1 MLRRRS
7 VMTDQTISDAKYPLV
22 NGRHEF
28 SDGTYIEVTNGNH
41 VKIVGD
47 TSDNSPSQ
55 TYASIN
61 FTNINNNTGSLQNY
75 ANSYQNTTYPLRN
88 GDTVVLKYTN
98 IQKDF
103 VSNFGFNGYIANS
116 TKSAG
121 LNTIGTPDTTED
133 RIENIVLTQNKDV
146 GALFCFSS
154 VLNGTIEFDVSME
167 VNGERWI

>member
-1 MLRRRS
+1 MITETKRA
-7 VMTDQTISDAKYPLV
+7 DAKYPLV

-28 SDGTYIEVTNGNH
+28 SDGSYVEVTNGNH

-47 TSDNSPSQ
+47 TSDNVSSQ
-55 TYASIN
+55 AYASIN
-61 FTNINNNTGSLQNY
+61 FTNINNNTDSLQNY
-75 ANSYQNTTYPLRN
+75 HNSNQNVTYPLRN

-116 TKSAG
+116 VVSAG
-121 LNTIGTPDTTED
+121 LNTNGTPVTTED

-146 GALFCFSS
+146 GALFCYNS
-154 VLNGTIEFDVSME
+154 VLDGTMEFDIE
-167 VNGERWI
+167 LYVNGERWI

>member
-1 MLRRRS
+1 MEDR
-7 VMTDQTISDAKYPLV
+7 TNSDAKYPLV

-61 FTNINNNTGSLQNY
+61 FTNVNNNTYSPQNFD
-75 ANSYQNTTYPLRN
+75 NSVQNVTYPLKK
-88 GDTVVLKYTN
+88 GDNIVLKYTN

-103 VSNFGFNGYIANS
+103 VSDFGFNGYIENS
-116 TKSAG
+116 TASAE
-121 LNTIGTPDTTED
+121 LNTNGTPDTTGD
-133 RIENIVLTQNKDV
+133 RIENIVLTRNKNV
-146 GALFCFSS
+146 GALFCYNS
-154 VLNGTIEFDVSME
+154 VLGGTIEFDVSME

>member
-1 MLRRRS
+1 MA
-7 VMTDQTISDAKYPLV
+7 DQVTSDAKYPLI

-28 SDGTYIEVTNGNH
+28 SDGGYVEVTNGNH

-47 TSDNSPSQ
+47 TSNYS
-55 TYASIN
+55 SIN
-61 FTNINNNTGSLQNY
+61 FTNINNNTDSLQNY
-75 ANSYQNTTYPLRN
+75 GNSIQNTTYPLRN

-116 TKSAG
+116 TVSAD
-121 LNTIGTPDTTED
+121 LNTIGTPVTTED
-133 RIENIVLTQNKDV
+133 RTENIVLTQSKDV
-146 GALFCFSS
+146 GALFCYNS
-154 VLNGTIEFDVSME
+154 VLDGTMEFDVSME

>member
-1 MLRRRS
+1 MRRRMLMLRHGI
-7 VMTDQTISDAKYPLV
+7 TDAKHPLV

-47 TSDNSPSQ
+47 TSDNIPLQ

-61 FTNINNNTGSLQNY
+61 FTNINNNTYSPQNY
-75 ANSYQNTTYPLRN
+75 NNSVQNVTYPLKK
-88 GDTVVLKYTN
+88 GDNIVLKYTN

-116 TKSAG
+116 RVSAN
-121 LNTIGTPDTTED
+121 LNTIGTPDTTDD
-133 RIENIVLTQNKDV
+133 RIENIVLTQSKNV
-146 GALFCFSS
+146 GALFCYNS
-154 VLNGTIEFDVSME
+154 VLGGTIEFDVSMD

>member
-1 MLRRRS
+1 
-7 VMTDQTISDAKYPLV
+7 MTDRAISVAKYPLV

-41 VKIVGD
+41 VKIVGN
-47 TSDNSPSQ
+47 TSA
-55 TYASIN
+55 YASIN
-61 FTNINNNTGSLQNY
+61 FTNINNNTDSLQNY
-75 ANSYQNTTYPLRN
+75 ANSNQNTTYPLRN

-121 LNTIGTPDTTED
+121 LNTIGTPDTTDD
-133 RIENIVLTQNKDV
+133 RIENIVLTQNKNV
-146 GALFCFSS
+146 GALFCYSS
-154 VLNGTIEFDVSME
+154 VLGGVIEFDVSME

>member
-28 SDGTYIEVTNGNH
+28 SDGSYVEVTNGNH
-41 VKIVGD
+41 VKIVGN
-47 TSDNSPSQ
+47 TSA
-55 TYASIN
+55 YASIN
-61 FTNINNNTGSLQNY
+61 FTNINNNTDSPQSY
-75 ANSYQNTTYPLRN
+75 DNSNQNTTYPLRYW
-88 GDTVVLKYTN
+88 DTVVLKYTN

-116 TKSAG
+116 IKPAG

-133 RIENIVLTQNKDV
+133 RIENIILMQNKNV
-146 GALFCFSS
+146 GALFCYNS
-154 VLNGTIEFDVSME
+154 VLGGAMEFDVSME